1 MKFTPTWYKSDF
13 VDVPT
18 FQELDDMTGKV
29 FDPYGNYIG
38 PKERPDL
45 QLVVDGVN
53 GRQYFAPKEYDDDA
67 VKYALAKFGQTFSP
81 KEWWGMVHD
90 PFLTT
95 GEKISVAYLELL
107 KRGGKF
113 LAQAPTETVAGV
125 SGVIDAAGID
135 AGNLLK
141 ALNPVAYFASNVAR
155 KGIKATAQDY
165 VDLFKNIKTPA
176 GQMGETAALYRASAQ
191 NWEKTLDKYLPDV
204 DDNIKAHSTLV
215 TISSMAGQVGGS
227 LLMAAA
233 ASSTG
238 GLALVAGA
246 FGSQQFYQLREEYL
260 EKGYSLQSA
269 NIFAGMG
276 ALAEGGLEAAG
287 FNKWLKYATLKP
299 SLRNHLIAGFMEASQ
314 EAAQT
319 TAEEA
324 LTNLTGV
331 RQETLT
337 EILAQIAISAV
348 AGFIP
353 GAGLSLMGGGIGI
366 RREKAVYE
374 LDRAAERMP
383 IAQEQRAQLT
393 QQTQAAEQ
401 QEIVGQSVPEQPP
414 AALQEELKKAKAN
427 KGSNPLYETV
437 RNIAN
442 SYGVI
447 DEKAI
452 DAFYAFARN
461 QRVQGALGE
470 ELLEGLGKQI
480 VAYNEQLLRMDKA
493 SDEENKKAAA
503 AISYHL
509 SEEAVNKFRENT
521 KTAAQKIGLDE
532 TTAEVVAESES
543 RIYRHLSQE
552 FGEDL
557 QQLKAVEILVPSATD
572 EQAPTAEEIL
582 AEAQTIDGQIEELK
596 KLPGTDNQVRRLEQE
611 KGRLL
616 SRGSI
621 RLGETVNKI
630 TLSRFS
636 DGTTI
641 KHELMHH
648 WTDIVDLMAA
658 RGNKKAQRLRKVMD
672 KIAGDNA
679 AYVAQDVQNAR
690 QRRAEA
696 ITEAYEAWLYSG
708 METANRGEQSLF
720 NAIKRYFQSIY
731 RSVQEITGIRIN
743 PEIDRFF
750 KQMTGV
756 ERIADANTSV
766 ETLRAEGINPDD
778 LYFQQPNSY
787 DAQGKARTDTP
798 QFKAWFAGSKVVDEN
813 GKPLVVYHGTKSD
826 FGIFDLTKGG
836 RSNEEASIGFWFS
849 PSKDVADNFVKGIW
863 YGDKEKKLMPL
874 YLNLKNP
881 KIYEAAKIDYA
892 ALNKLNE
899 RITSLEEE
907 NNALYN
913 KTGMGN
919 IRRASSWMHL
929 SEEDFLEASK
939 YMDKEDA
946 FNARKFLINE
956 KELAKLRFQKE
967 KIVKNDAYHQYQNDL
982 DLFSEFYFHKYGS
995 KDYVSGSHLTGAGR
1009 KNAKQAAEKLREKLI
1024 KEGYDGIIIKDTKF
1038 DAVEGKPVSQI
1049 VAFFPEQIKSV
1060 YNRGTWDADNPN
1072 IYYQTAYHGSPHR
1085 FDAFS
1090 TDAIGTG
1097 EGAQAHG
1104 WGLYFAQNRDV
1115 SEGYKSRL
1123 AKRKAN
1129 RPSREG
1135 GFWLGEE
1142 KWGQSDVSP
1151 KAPYYIGKFLKDVY
1165 GNTVAVSE
1173 EEYNAA
1179 YEKAKQEY
1187 AELIKKGQVYEVDI
1201 PENDVL
1207 LDEQK
1212 TFNEQPEKVRSALK
1226 KIAQEPGS
1234 RILRESI
1241 AENETG
1247 GSLYRAIV
1255 HDNADF
1261 LRAHNE
1267 PVDGVALNTTA
1278 SRNASEI
1285 LLSEGVEGITYDGAQ
1300 DGRGYV
1306 IFDDKAIEVL
1316 NTFYQRGRAG
1326 GEDAEIQKIISD
1338 TEQKEKEFRTL
1349 EEINLDLDT
1358 VSSEQNEAVKKQ
1370 TEKVLRERAEAAAEE
1385 YFEERKNKILSAQTE
1400 EEMLKAAG
1408 IADDLQ
1414 DLISDYQEGNLE
1426 HNKKELLAYLEEGY
1440 EEYES
1445 FIKEYE
1451 NRHYADA
1458 EYEAAEQLK
1467 EDTRMDAL
1475 VSEKEKLFDSREELV
1490 LSVARATGWD
1500 GEATGGITGEASGR
1514 GTGRSNIS
1522 DSRYITLKKGG
1533 TEVKIRL
1540 SDHADVSRNGPHDSD
1555 ITLYYNE
1562 PVQKNANDLIALLDE
1577 KEPYQ
1582 QEAAPDMFTPDAQN
1596 NQNPSF
1602 AEELAAVLKA
1612 APNKAEKAVV
1622 GKVSPQLSTAAKEH
1636 GLNIDGYI
1644 HNIDTS
1650 AVQHTRKRHG
1660 IPQRE
1665 ERRGQLAVT
1674 DDDFKNIPQIIY
1686 NPDFVAFGAKNNKGL
1701 DLIIY
1706 GKNMPDGSSVYVEE
1720 VRTGKKT
1727 LTTNSLRKYKTGV
1740 NPSSFAKRI
1749 SNAHGDTGTISIV
1762 GKEDFVKPEN
1772 LMQDDSVLREKE
1784 QADKRQ
1790 LYQTMRAQQ
1799 TGAQAADNRPSDEQI
1814 EKDLA
1819 AIRANGI
1826 EKYERESRIGFSLG
1840 NFAKDIV
1847 LTIRQRAGA
1856 VDKRLKAF
1864 FDKLDYFEANIEQ
1877 FFASQTQGFFKKYK
1891 ALSETDK
1898 DLFDYY
1904 AYNQL
1909 TERLR
1914 AFVKEK
1920 GMEKEYQQVRH
1931 VLDFIYAVSNRAGID
1946 MGYIGEY
1953 FPTSLVDYAG
1963 FMDHMR
1969 GTDKWTYIEKSLREM
1984 DPDGL
1989 MSEKERADA
1998 VNKIIR
2004 GYNRT
2009 DPVSKPG
2016 GAKERKILY
2025 KSPELM
2031 RFYERSDKAL
2041 MKYLSSM
2048 GRAIAINRA
2057 YGKGMGFNTDET
2069 IGAIVLD
2076 LIKTGTITRAEETEI
2091 KSLLKSRLSYSN
2103 TPAFV
2108 VFTKNIGYLQT
2119 MNNFTSAITQLGDL
2133 YAPIYKY
2140 GFSTA
2145 IEAMF
2150 GKTEITRKDLGLD
2163 KIWEEF
2169 SDKSKTGAAVDK
2181 LFKVIGLN
2189 AMDGFGK
2196 KVAINASLINLRKQA
2211 QAGNEALL
2219 ERLAYTFGKE
2229 AGTVL
2234 KDIKAGRVTT
2244 NVKILAWADLAD
2256 TQPIGKSGMP
2266 AAYWN
2271 NPHGRLFYQL
2281 KTYTTNQISLF
2292 YADCILNIG
2301 RGIQHRDKKM
2311 FLKGV
2316 QNLFKLMILLTAGNA
2331 TGDVLKNLIM
2341 GRHIDVSD
2349 VVVSNLL
2356 WNIGLSKYTFYQGK
2370 RMGYATALWNSFVL
2384 PPMLS
2389 SFDSMYRE
2397 VGQLAKGKKELKD
2410 TYAVTYFPFGRAY
2423 YWWFG
2428 GGRTQERE
2436 DAKERR

>member
-95 GEKISVAYLELL
+95 GEKISVAYLEFL
-107 KRGGKF
+107 KQGGKF
-113 LAQAPTETVAGV
+113 LAKAPTEIVAGV
-125 SGVIDAAGID
+125 SGMIDAAGID

-374 LDRAAERMP
+374 LDRAAERTP

-401 QEIVGQSVPEQPP
+401 QGTAGQTAPEQTP

-521 KTAAQKIGLDE
+521 KAAAQKIGLDE

-557 QQLKAVEILVPSATD
+557 QELKAVKILVPSATD
-572 EQAPTAEEIL
+572 EQAPTTEEIL

-756 ERIADANTSV
+756 ERIADGETKILRRYVNTHLQDILGKPVTNKKTGMSATINRVQRDKLTSGKAVGKSIKNGFTPQEHFAAAANIKQLFENAVLLESRSDRNQDANIKAIHLFGVPVDFDGKEGAAFILVKESIQHGGRIYTLELSGIKKATGQYV
-766 ETLRAEGINPDD
+766 EALKAASPAPVTINSIAVKDGIVNSD

-787 DAQGKARTDTP
+787 
-798 QFKAWFAGSKVVDEN
+798 
-813 GKPLVVYHGTKSD
+813 
-826 FGIFDLTKGG
+826 
-836 RSNEEASIGFWFS
+836 
-849 PSKDVADNFVKGIW
+849 
-863 YGDKEKKLMPL
+863 
-874 YLNLKNP
+874 
-881 KIYEAAKIDYA
+881 
-892 ALNKLNE
+892 
-899 RITSLEEE
+899 
-907 NNALYN
+907 
-913 KTGMGN
+913 
-919 IRRASSWMHL
+919 
-929 SEEDFLEASK
+929 
-939 YMDKEDA
+939 
-946 FNARKFLINE
+946 
-956 KELAKLRFQKE
+956 
-967 KIVKNDAYHQYQNDL
+967 
-982 DLFSEFYFHKYGS
+982 
-995 KDYVSGSHLTGAGR
+995 
-1009 KNAKQAAEKLREKLI
+1009 
-1024 KEGYDGIIIKDTKF
+1024 
-1038 DAVEGKPVSQI
+1038 
-1049 VAFFPEQIKSV
+1049 
-1060 YNRGTWDADNPN
+1060 
-1072 IYYQTAYHGSPHR
+1072 
-1085 FDAFS
+1085 
-1090 TDAIGTG
+1090 
-1097 EGAQAHG
+1097 
-1104 WGLYFAQNRDV
+1104 
-1115 SEGYKSRL
+1115 
-1123 AKRKAN
+1123 
-1129 RPSREG
+1129 
-1135 GFWLGEE
+1135 
-1142 KWGQSDVSP
+1142 
-1151 KAPYYIGKFLKDVY
+1151 
-1165 GNTVAVSE
+1165 
-1173 EEYNAA
+1173 
-1179 YEKAKQEY
+1179 
-1187 AELIKKGQVYEVDI
+1187 
-1201 PENDVL
+1201 
-1207 LDEQK
+1207 
-1212 TFNEQPEKVRSALK
+1212 
-1226 KIAQEPGS
+1226 
-1234 RILRESI
+1234 
-1241 AENETG
+1241 
-1247 GSLYRAIV
+1247 
-1255 HDNADF
+1255 
-1261 LRAHNE
+1261 
-1267 PVDGVALNTTA
+1267 
-1278 SRNASEI
+1278 
-1285 LLSEGVEGITYDGAQ
+1285 
-1300 DGRGYV
+1300 
-1306 IFDDKAIEVL
+1306 
-1316 NTFYQRGRAG
+1316 
-1326 GEDAEIQKIISD
+1326 
-1338 TEQKEKEFRTL
+1338 
-1349 EEINLDLDT
+1349 
-1358 VSSEQNEAVKKQ
+1358 
-1370 TEKVLRERAEAAAEE
+1370 
-1385 YFEERKNKILSAQTE
+1385 
-1400 EEMLKAAG
+1400 
-1408 IADDLQ
+1408 
-1414 DLISDYQEGNLE
+1414 
-1426 HNKKELLAYLEEGY
+1426 
-1440 EEYES
+1440 
-1445 FIKEYE
+1445 
-1451 NRHYADA
+1451 
-1458 EYEAAEQLK
+1458 
-1467 EDTRMDAL
+1467 
-1475 VSEKEKLFDSREELV
+1475 
-1490 LSVARATGWD
+1490 
-1500 GEATGGITGEASGR
+1500 
-1514 GTGRSNIS
+1514 
-1522 DSRYITLKKGG
+1522 
-1533 TEVKIRL
+1533 
-1540 SDHADVSRNGPHDSD
+1540 
-1555 ITLYYNE
+1555 
-1562 PVQKNANDLIALLDE
+1562 
-1577 KEPYQ
+1577 
-1582 QEAAPDMFTPDAQN
+1582 DAQN

-1602 AEELAAVLKA
+1602 AEELDAVLKA

-1622 GKVSPQLSTAAKEH
+1622 GRVSPQLSTAAKEH

-1674 DDDFKNIPQIIY
+1674 DEDFKNIPQIIY

-1720 VRTGKKT
+1720 IRTGKKT

-1840 NFAKDIV
+1840 NFAKNIV

-1953 FPTSLVDYAG
+1953 FPTSLVDHAG

-1969 GTDKWTYIEKSLREM
+1969 GTDKWTYIEESLRKK
-1984 DPDGL
+1984 DRKGV

-2004 GYNRT
+2004 GYDRT

-2211 QAGNEALL
+2211 QAGSEALL
-2219 ERLAYTFGKE
+2219 ERLSYTFGKE

-2281 KTYTTNQISLF
+2281 KTYTTNQMSLF
-2292 YADCILNIG
+2292 YADCLLNIG

-2397 VGQLAKGKKELKD
+2397 VGQLSKGKKELKD

>member
-67 VKYALAKFGQTFSP
+67 VKYALAKFGKTFSP

-95 GEKISVAYLELL
+95 GEKISVAYLEML
-107 KRGGKF
+107 KQGGKF
-113 LAQAPTETVAGV
+113 LASAPTELVAGV

-227 LLMAAA
+227 LLLAAA
-233 ASSTG
+233 TSSVG
-238 GLALVAGA
+238 GLASVAGA

-374 LDRAAERMP
+374 LDRAAERTP

-401 QEIVGQSVPEQPP
+401 QGTAGQTAPEQTP

-521 KTAAQKIGLDE
+521 KAAAQKIGLDE

-543 RIYRHLSQE
+543 RIYQHLSQE

-582 AEAQTIDGQIEELK
+582 AEAQTIDGQIEALK
-596 KLPGTDNQVRRLEQE
+596 KLSGADNQVRRLEQE

-621 RLGETVNKI
+621 ELGKTVNKI

-658 RGNKKAQRLRKVMD
+658 RGNKKAQRLRQTMD

-756 ERIADANTSV
+756 ERIADA
-766 ETLRAEGINPDD
+766 
-778 LYFQQPNSY
+778 
-787 DAQGKARTDTP
+787 
-798 QFKAWFAGSKVVDEN
+798 
-813 GKPLVVYHGTKSD
+813 
-826 FGIFDLTKGG
+826 
-836 RSNEEASIGFWFS
+836 
-849 PSKDVADNFVKGIW
+849 
-863 YGDKEKKLMPL
+863 
-874 YLNLKNP
+874 
-881 KIYEAAKIDYA
+881 
-892 ALNKLNE
+892 
-899 RITSLEEE
+899 
-907 NNALYN
+907 
-913 KTGMGN
+913 
-919 IRRASSWMHL
+919 
-929 SEEDFLEASK
+929 
-939 YMDKEDA
+939 
-946 FNARKFLINE
+946 
-956 KELAKLRFQKE
+956 
-967 KIVKNDAYHQYQNDL
+967 
-982 DLFSEFYFHKYGS
+982 
-995 KDYVSGSHLTGAGR
+995 
-1009 KNAKQAAEKLREKLI
+1009 
-1024 KEGYDGIIIKDTKF
+1024 
-1038 DAVEGKPVSQI
+1038 
-1049 VAFFPEQIKSV
+1049 
-1060 YNRGTWDADNPN
+1060 DNPN
-1072 IYYQTAYHGSPHR
+1072 IYFQTAYHGSPHEFTR
-1085 FDAFS
+1085 FS

-1123 AKRKAN
+1123 AERKAN

-1142 KWGQSDVSP
+1142 RWGQSDVSP
-1151 KAPYYIGKFLKDVY
+1151 KAPYYVGKFLKDVY

-1187 AELIKKGQVYEVDI
+1187 EELIKKGQVYEVDI

-1207 LDEQK
+1207 LDEDK
-1212 TFNEQPEKVRSALK
+1212 TFDEQPEKVQDGLLA
-1226 KIAQEPGS
+1226 IAKDGRGPWADVDMMYEDLQE
-1234 RILRESI
+1234 
-1241 AENETG
+1241 ATG
-1247 GSLYRAIV
+1247 WDIYHKL
-1255 HDNADF
+1255 ADF
-1261 LRAHNE
+1261 FAEDMDDDWNMGHSESGSEAASKLLNE
-1267 PVDGVALNTTA
+1267 YG
-1278 SRNASEI
+1278 I
-1285 LLSEGVEGITYDGAQ
+1285 KGITYDGAQ

-1326 GEDAEIQKIISD
+1326 GED
-1338 TEQKEKEFRTL
+1338 
-1349 EEINLDLDT
+1349 
-1358 VSSEQNEAVKKQ
+1358 
-1370 TEKVLRERAEAAAEE
+1370 
-1385 YFEERKNKILSAQTE
+1385 
-1400 EEMLKAAG
+1400 
-1408 IADDLQ
+1408 
-1414 DLISDYQEGNLE
+1414 
-1426 HNKKELLAYLEEGY
+1426 
-1440 EEYES
+1440 
-1445 FIKEYE
+1445 
-1451 NRHYADA
+1451 
-1458 EYEAAEQLK
+1458 
-1467 EDTRMDAL
+1467 
-1475 VSEKEKLFDSREELV
+1475 
-1490 LSVARATGWD
+1490 
-1500 GEATGGITGEASGR
+1500 
-1514 GTGRSNIS
+1514 
-1522 DSRYITLKKGG
+1522 
-1533 TEVKIRL
+1533 
-1540 SDHADVSRNGPHDSD
+1540 
-1555 ITLYYNE
+1555 
-1562 PVQKNANDLIALLDE
+1562 
-1577 KEPYQ
+1577 
-1582 QEAAPDMFTPDAQN
+1582 MFTPDAQTAQRFKAEVQTVLSDTN
-1596 NQNPSF
+1596 ISNRQQIEMGRVPPLYVELGLPPQDLKTNKLALRKALGLLSQ
-1602 AEELAAVLKA
+1602 EELKVHKDWHNHNVPRAVVDDLLRLLTDPVAVFKSNTKQGVYVAVLDAEVQGKPVLA
-1612 APNKAEKAVV
+1612 ILSPNTR
-1622 GKVSPQLSTAAKEH
+1622 S
-1636 GLNIDGYI
+1636 DGY
-1644 HNIDTS
+1644 TF
-1650 AVQHTRKRHG
+1650 
-1660 IPQRE
+1660 IPTIYE
-1665 ERRGQLAVT
+1665 K
-1674 DDDFKNIPQIIY
+1674 DNFKNFVNTNAINRNILYADIKRTSLAGPLLQAGII
-1686 NPDFVAFGAKNNKGL
+1686 ANNVPVNS
-1701 DLIIY
+1701 I
-1706 GKNMPDGSSVYVEE
+1706 
-1720 VRTGKKT
+1720 RT
-1727 LTTNSLRKYKTGV
+1727 
-1740 NPSSFAKRI
+1740 
-1749 SNAHGDTGTISIV
+1749 
-1762 GKEDFVKPEN
+1762 KEDFVKPEN
-1772 LMQDDSVLREKE
+1772 LKQDESVLREKE

-1840 NFAKDIV
+1840 NFAKNIV

-1946 MGYIGEY
+1946 MGYIEEY

-1969 GTDKWTYIEKSLREM
+1969 GTDKWTYIEISLREK

-2009 DPVSKPG
+2009 APVSKPG

-2076 LIKTGTITRAEETEI
+2076 LINTGTITRAEETEI
-2091 KSLLKSRLSYSN
+2091 KNLLKSRLSYSN

-2211 QAGNEALL
+2211 QAGSEALL
-2219 ERLAYTFGKE
+2219 ERLSYTFGKE

-2281 KTYTTNQISLF
+2281 KTYTTNQMSLF
-2292 YADCILNIG
+2292 YADCLLNIG

>member
-95 GEKISVAYLELL
+95 GEKISVAYLEFL

-113 LAQAPTETVAGV
+113 LAEAPTEIVAGV

-215 TISSMAGQVGGS
+215 TIGSMAGQVGGS
-227 LLMAAA
+227 LLLAAA
-233 ASSTG
+233 TSSVG
-238 GLALVAGA
+238 GLASVAGT

-337 EILAQIAISAV
+337 EILAQIAIAGV

-374 LDRAAERMP
+374 LDRAAERTP

-393 QQTQAAEQ
+393 QQTQAAAQ
-401 QEIVGQSVPEQPP
+401 QGTAGQTAPEQTP

-442 SYGVI
+442 SHGVI

-543 RIYRHLSQE
+543 RIYRNLSQE

-572 EQAPTAEEIL
+572 QQAPSTEEIL
-582 AEAQTIDGQIEELK
+582 AEAQTIDGQIEALK
-596 KLPGTDNQVRRLEQE
+596 KLPGADNQVRRLEQE

-621 RLGETVNKI
+621 ELGETVNKI

-658 RGNKKAQRLRKVMD
+658 RGNKKAQRLRKAMD

-756 ERIADANTSV
+756 ERIADGETKILRRYVNTHLQDILGKPVTNKKTGMSATINRVQRDKLTSGKAVGKSIKNGFTPKEHFAAAANIKQLFENAVLLESRSDRNKDANIKAIHLFGVPVDFDGKEGAAFILVKESIQHGGRIYTLELSGIKKATGQYV
-766 ETLRAEGINPDD
+766 EALKAASPAPVTINSIAVKDGIVNSD

-813 GKPLVVYHGTKSD
+813 GKPLVVYHGTAEDFSVFDKTKTQTPLFWFTADKSSLQD
-826 FGIFDLTKGG
+826 GRTSVNAKGG
-836 RSNEEASIGFWFS
+836 SKKIMDVYLSI
-849 PSKDVADNFVKGIW
+849 
-863 YGDKEKKLMPL
+863 
-874 YLNLKNP
+874 KNP
-881 KIYEAAKIDYA
+881 
-892 ALNKLNE
+892 
-899 RITSLEEE
+899 
-907 NNALYN
+907 
-913 KTGMGN
+913 
-919 IRRASSWMHL
+919 ASSEQYENFTIDQL
-929 SEEDFLEASK
+929 I
-939 YMDKEDA
+939 
-946 FNARKFLINE
+946 AR
-956 KELAKLRFQKE
+956 
-967 KIVKNDAYHQYQNDL
+967 
-982 DLFSEFYFHKYGS
+982 
-995 KDYVSGSHLTGAGR
+995 
-1009 KNAKQAAEKLREKLI
+1009 
-1024 KEGYDGIIIKDTKF
+1024 GYDGIALLKKDGYASDTY
-1038 DAVEGKPVSQI
+1038 I
-1049 VAFFPEQIKSV
+1049 VFEPTQIKSV
-1060 YNRGTWDADNPN
+1060 YNRGTWDGNNPN
-1072 IYYQTAYHGSPHR
+1072 IY
-1085 FDAFS
+1085 
-1090 TDAIGTG
+1090 
-1097 EGAQAHG
+1097 
-1104 WGLYFAQNRDV
+1104 
-1115 SEGYKSRL
+1115 
-1123 AKRKAN
+1123 
-1129 RPSREG
+1129 
-1135 GFWLGEE
+1135 
-1142 KWGQSDVSP
+1142 
-1151 KAPYYIGKFLKDVY
+1151 
-1165 GNTVAVSE
+1165 
-1173 EEYNAA
+1173 
-1179 YEKAKQEY
+1179 
-1187 AELIKKGQVYEVDI
+1187 
-1201 PENDVL
+1201 
-1207 LDEQK
+1207 
-1212 TFNEQPEKVRSALK
+1212 
-1226 KIAQEPGS
+1226 
-1234 RILRESI
+1234 
-1241 AENETG
+1241 
-1247 GSLYRAIV
+1247 
-1255 HDNADF
+1255 
-1261 LRAHNE
+1261 
-1267 PVDGVALNTTA
+1267 
-1278 SRNASEI
+1278 
-1285 LLSEGVEGITYDGAQ
+1285 
-1300 DGRGYV
+1300 
-1306 IFDDKAIEVL
+1306 
-1316 NTFYQRGRAG
+1316 YQRGRAG
-1326 GEDAEIQKIISD
+1326 GED
-1338 TEQKEKEFRTL
+1338 
-1349 EEINLDLDT
+1349 
-1358 VSSEQNEAVKKQ
+1358 
-1370 TEKVLRERAEAAAEE
+1370 
-1385 YFEERKNKILSAQTE
+1385 
-1400 EEMLKAAG
+1400 
-1408 IADDLQ
+1408 
-1414 DLISDYQEGNLE
+1414 
-1426 HNKKELLAYLEEGY
+1426 
-1440 EEYES
+1440 
-1445 FIKEYE
+1445 
-1451 NRHYADA
+1451 
-1458 EYEAAEQLK
+1458 
-1467 EDTRMDAL
+1467 
-1475 VSEKEKLFDSREELV
+1475 
-1490 LSVARATGWD
+1490 
-1500 GEATGGITGEASGR
+1500 
-1514 GTGRSNIS
+1514 
-1522 DSRYITLKKGG
+1522 
-1533 TEVKIRL
+1533 
-1540 SDHADVSRNGPHDSD
+1540 
-1555 ITLYYNE
+1555 
-1562 PVQKNANDLIALLDE
+1562 
-1577 KEPYQ
+1577 
-1582 QEAAPDMFTPDAQN
+1582 MFTPDAQS

-1602 AEELAAVLKA
+1602 AEELEAVLKA
-1612 APNKAEKAVV
+1612 APNQTEKAVV
-1622 GKVSPQLSTAAKEH
+1622 GRVSPQLSTAAKEH

-1644 HNIDTS
+1644 HNIETS

-1720 VRTGKKT
+1720 IRTGKKT

-1762 GKEDFVKPEN
+1762 GKEDLVKPPQPARAGGEEMFAPDAQTAQRFKAEVQAALTDENVPKGRLLDMGNIPPLYTELGLPAGSLKTNKTILLKAVGKSGRHPHKVPQEVLENLPALVADPKAVFKSSPGSTNPDGYVAVLDATNEEGKQIIAAISPNKKGAEGFSFIPSVYDKGNFDNFVRKTAEEGGVLYIKEKDSDIWGPLQSRPLHNQSPTNRILTKEDFVKPEN

-1847 LTIRQRAGA
+1847 FTIRQRAGA

-1969 GTDKWTYIEKSLREM
+1969 GTDKWTYIEESLHKKDRK
-1984 DPDGL
+1984 GV

-2004 GYNRT
+2004 GYDRT

-2244 NVKILAWADLAD
+2244 NVKILVWADLAD

-2292 YADCILNIG
+2292 YADCILNIRKG
-2301 RGIQHRDKKM
+2301 VKHGDKKM
-2311 FLKGV
+2311 ILKGV